1 MEKDS
6 IIIAVVVA
14 TILLIIFSVFTF
26 LFVILY
32 VRKKRILF
40 KKEIELKQKFND
52 ELNETRLTI
61 EKQIYADIGDE
72 IHDNICQELSEVKV
86 LLNYIEKKNNFTSTE
101 FANTKEAISNVL
113 THTRN
118 LAHSIKAIN
127 VEDYSLVDVITK
139 QVQRIN
145 KYKTLKASLQVT
157 GTIFP
162 TSQRINLFVYQA
174 TAEALQNC
182 YKYAQATCINFLL
195 TYQQQGLEVVITDDG
210 KGFDTSHVNTDPST
224 GIESLHKKAS
234 FLKGSCKIESKVGNG
249 TSISLYLPYE

>member
-40 KKEIELKQKFND
+40 KKEIELKQAFND
-52 ELNETRLTI
+52 ELNQTRI
-61 EKQIYADIGDE
+61 NVEKQIYADIGDE

-86 LLNYIEKKNNFTSTE
+86 LLNYIEKKNNFTSPE
-101 FANTKEAISNVL
+101 FANTKEAVSNVL

-127 VEDYSLVDVITK
+127 VDAYSLVDIINK

-145 KYKTLKASLQVT
+145 KYQTLKASLQVT
-157 GTIFP
+157 GNIFP
-162 TSQRINLFVYQA
+162 TSQRINLFIYQA

-182 YKYAQATCINFLL
+182 YKYAQASSISFLL
-195 TYQQQGLEVVITDDG
+195 NYQQQGLQVVITDNG
-210 KGFDTSHVNTDPST
+210 NGFDVNNVNSEAST
-224 GIESLHKKAS
+224 GIESLHKKAT
-234 FLKGSCKIESKVGNG
+234 FLKGSCTIESKIGIG
-249 TSISLYLPYE
+249 TTILLYLPYE